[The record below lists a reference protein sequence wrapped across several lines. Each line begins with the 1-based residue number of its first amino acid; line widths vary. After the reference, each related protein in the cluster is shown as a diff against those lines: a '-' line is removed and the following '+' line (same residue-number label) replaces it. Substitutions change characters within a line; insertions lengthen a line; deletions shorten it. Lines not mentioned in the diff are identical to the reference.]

1 MGGRHA
7 HLRVEKGRQL
17 NEQGR
22 SSINLPSGASLFA
35 GSVLLLRP
43 GAEYEVRLVL
53 ADPDGGNREA
63 VLKARTRTEPSAPP
77 DAVVKHVI
85 PGDGGGS
92 GTAEAPFRGLAGA
105 QANAK
110 PGDLFLL
117 HAGVYPG
124 EFAVKTNGEPGRPI
138 IWRGAGD
145 GETIL
150 DAQGANAS
158 RPNRAVAMDGCH
170 DVWFENLTVR
180 NAKWAVVGS
189 ESARIV
195 VRRCHIHQ
203 CDYGI
208 TVTRNDKDSVRDW
221 FIADNLFEGP
231 SVWPRSKG
239 IENVRG
245 IQITGEGHV
254 ICYNRIRGW
263 GDGMDTYPSP
273 RCADIDFHN
282 NEVSECTDDG
292 TELDYSERNVRSFF
306 NRFTNCFQGI
316 SVQPVFGGPV
326 LAFRNSLYNIAR
338 EPFKMH
344 NTPSGAIFFHNTCVK
359 RGMPIFV
366 STPEQVRHG
375 LMRNNLFIGTAADYA
390 FEMMPPTEACDFDY
404 DGFGGGPWKMF
415 LKWNEV
421 RYATLAQAR
430 EKAPVYHHAVEVD
443 PMAAFASG
451 ALAPADE
458 NQMQP
463 AQDLRLKAGSAA
475 IDAGE
480 VLPGI
485 NDGFAGKAPDLGAYE
500 MGTELPLYG
509 IRAAQK
515 VSPPVPAKSN

>member
-1 MGGRHA
+1 MRSAVRVVCLVAFVLIGGSPLRAAEDAVDPLDGPVMEAPTLHSFGVHWVVGGDQNGNA
-7 HLRVEKGRQL
+7 VIRLDWREAGAGNWVAGMPIWRVEKGRQL

-390 FEMMPPTEACDFDY
+390 FEMYDNPALRHSRGAEGIPHPSRRKVTEQQRQLVKL
-404 DGFGGGPWKMF
+404 GVSW
-415 LKWNEV
+415 
-421 RYATLAQAR
+421 T
-430 EKAPVYHHAVEVD
+430 HH
-443 PMAAFASG
+443 
-451 ALAPADE
+451 
-458 NQMQP
+458 
-463 AQDLRLKAGSAA
+463 R
-475 IDAGE
+475 
-480 VLPGI
+480 
-485 NDGFAGKAPDLGAYE
+485 
-500 MGTELPLYG
+500 
-509 IRAAQK
+509 
-515 VSPPVPAKSN
+515 